1 MTVSLI
7 TGSSRGIGRATAE
20 KLAALGHHVI
30 VTSRDADAA
39 AEAARAIVEA
49 GGRARGLQ
57 LDVTDAESVR
67 RAAADVTTLEGRLD
81 VLVNNAGV
89 LPEATG
95 SASEAVGLDLFR
107 ETFGTNVFG
116 AVAVLEAFL
125 PLVRASSAGRIVN
138 LSTRM
143 GSLTD
148 QLDPASPYFGMVVP
162 AYQSSKAAV
171 NNITIA
177 LSKSLD
183 GTPVKVTSVCPGFVR
198 TELTPM
204 NADAPTKPG
213 EAADV
218 VVRAATLPDDA
229 ESGTFVDAGGVV
241 PW

>member
-1 MTVSLI
+1 M
-7 TGSSRGIGRATAE
+7 
-20 KLAALGHHVI
+20 
-30 VTSRDADAA
+30 
-39 AEAARAIVEA
+39 
-49 GGRARGLQ
+49 
-57 LDVTDAESVR
+57 
-67 RAAADVTTLEGRLD
+67 
-81 VLVNNAGV
+81 
-89 LPEATG
+89 
-95 SASEAVGLDLFR
+95 
-107 ETFGTNVFG
+107 FG

-177 LSKSLD
+177 LSKNLA
-183 GTPVKVTSVCPGFVR
+183 GTPIKVTSVCPGFVR

-204 NADAPTKPG
+204 NADASTTPG

-218 VVRAATLPDDA
+218 VVRAATPPDDA

>member
-7 TGSSRGIGRATAE
+7 TGSSRGIGRSTAE

-95 SASEAVGLDLFR
+95 SASEAVGLDLFVKR
-107 ETFGTNVFG
+107 SARTCSVRWRCSRRSCRWCAR
-116 AVAVLEAFL
+116 AVPA
-125 PLVRASSAGRIVN
+125 ASSTFRRGW
-138 LSTRM
+138 
-143 GSLTD
+143 
-148 QLDPASPYFGMVVP
+148 
-162 AYQSSKAAV
+162 
-171 NNITIA
+171 
-177 LSKSLD
+177 
-183 GTPVKVTSVCPGFVR
+183 VR
-198 TELTPM
+198 
-204 NADAPTKPG
+204 
-213 EAADV
+213 
-218 VVRAATLPDDA
+218 
-229 ESGTFVDAGGVV
+229 
-241 PW
+241 